1 MTDLASMLVD
11 QEERLSHCV
20 HCGFCLPVCPTY
32 VRLRDENDSPRGRLH
47 LMRAVAGG
55 RLLTEDETFGV
66 HIDRCLGCRACETV
80 CPSGVEYGVLLEK
93 AREDIVRKKGQAWVV
108 KMLLGAFAS
117 PGMRRVSLGL
127 ARVLRASRIPVILA
141 KLLPDSPWLRAPRLG
156 LAMLATTGGPG
167 TRALPV
173 LNEPRRPA
181 SPTAPGSRGRVGML
195 TGCVQ
200 EGLFR
205 RVNEATRRV
214 LTVNGWEVVDVPGQG
229 CCGALHA
236 HSGELAGARA
246 LARENVEAFGRLDLD
261 FVVVNAAG
269 CGAAMKEFGELLA
282 EDQTWGGRAGAVAER
297 VRDFNELLA
306 ETGVVQGGSIPE
318 KVTVD
323 RPCHLVHAQ
332 RVGSQPEDV
341 LRVGVP
347 DLEIIPLEG
356 ADECCGGAGI
366 YGITHPDLGG
376 RIGADKVSAIIATG
390 ARMALS
396 ANPGCMMQIG
406 AELLLRGSQIGVLH
420 PAELLDESY
429 RRAGFYQD

>member
-1 MTDLASMLVD
+1 MTDLVSMLAD

-55 RLLTEDETFGV
+55 RLETGDETFAV

-80 CPSGVEYGVLLEK
+80 CPSGVEYGILLEK
-93 AREDIVRKKGQAWVV
+93 AREDIVGQKGQPWVV
-108 KMLLGAFAS
+108 KSLLAVFAS
-117 PGMRRVSLGL
+117 PGKRRVSLGL
-127 ARVLRASRIPVILA
+127 ARALRASRIPAALA
-141 KLLPDSPWLRAPRLG
+141 KLLPALPWLRAPRLG
-156 LAMLATTGGPG
+156 LAMLATTRGPG
-167 TRALPV
+167 TASLPDATGS
-173 LNEPRRPA
+173 LGDA
-181 SPTAPGSRGRVGML
+181 SQAEPGSRGRVGML

-214 LTVNGWEVVDVPGQG
+214 LAVNGWEVVDVQGQA

-236 HSGELAGARA
+236 HSGDLTGARA
-246 LARENVEAFGRLDLD
+246 LAKENVEAFGRLDLD

-269 CGAAMKEFGELLA
+269 CGAAMKESGELLA
-282 EDQTWGGRAGAVAER
+282 EDPDWAGPAEAVAGR
-297 VRDFNELLA
+297 VRDFSELLA
-306 ETGVVQGGSIPE
+306 ETGVIQGSPIPE
-318 KVTVD
+318 RVTVD

-332 RVGSQPEDV
+332 RVGTQPEDV
-341 LRVGVP
+341 LRMGVP
-347 DLEIIPLEG
+347 QLELLPLED

-366 YGITHPDLGG
+366 YGITHADLGG
-376 RIGADKVSAIIATG
+376 HIGADKVSAIIATG

-406 AELLLRGSQIGVLH
+406 AELLLRGSEIGVLH

-429 RRAGFYQD
+429 RRAGFYGG